1 MAFASKN
8 IGLTG
13 YFHFWFLEMIC
24 ETAPLNG
31 AKSEAK
37 RRKQMNVV
45 RLINFANLRGK
56 DRGRTKDMGGFQ
68 MGRIGKDMGLQKG
81 EDRKD
86 RETQGFRKGEDS
98 SHLFLC

>member
-1 MAFASKN
+1 
-8 IGLTG
+8 
-13 YFHFWFLEMIC
+13 MIC

-56 DRGRTKDMGGFQ
+56 EEEEEEKHGNSEFNKDVSNVSGNIFYLFPKTEEEEQ
-68 MGRIGKDMGLQKG
+68 VKKKKKKEEEE
-81 EDRKD
+81 EDEIR
-86 RETQGFRKGEDS
+86 RWNLTR
-98 SHLFLC
+98 L